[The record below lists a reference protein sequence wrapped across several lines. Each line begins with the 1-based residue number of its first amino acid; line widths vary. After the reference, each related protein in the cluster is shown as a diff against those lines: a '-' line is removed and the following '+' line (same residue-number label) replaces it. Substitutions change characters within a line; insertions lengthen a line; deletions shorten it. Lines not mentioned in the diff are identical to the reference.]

1 MRQMKDSGIEWIG
14 EIPQAW
20 DVRKGK
26 YLFAQR
32 NERGNNVKLQ
42 LLSPT
47 QNYGVIP
54 QDEYERLSGMS
65 AVKLNEN
72 INLKALKTIHKGD
85 YCISLRSFQGGFEY
99 SMNEGVISPAYQVFY
114 PTVKISGGYYKYLF
128 KDKGFISVINSYA
141 MSLRDGKN
149 ISFEQFGNTVIP
161 VPPLAE
167 QERIAGFL
175 DAKCAEVDALAGEIK
190 EQIATLE
197 EYKRSVITEAVTKGL
212 DASVPMKNSGI
223 EWIGEIPQ
231 VWDANRLRN
240 LIVRREGGVWGLEP
254 DDYEQGTICLRVADF
269 NFGKGRFVED
279 NIDAFTKRKYSYA
292 QILKYKLKKGD
303 ILIEKSGGGE
313 KTPVG
318 RAVLFDKA
326 FTALFANFMDRLRF
340 NNEIVNPYFI
350 EYWLR
355 AWYYCGASPYY
366 INQTIGIQNINL
378 SLMLAKQIIFY
389 PPLAEQERIVEF
401 LDAKCAKVDAL
412 IAEKQNQLATL
423 EEYKKSVIFEYV
435 TGKKEV
441 V

>member
-167 QERIAGFL
+167 QERIAEFL
-175 DAKCAEVDALAGEIK
+175 DEKCAEVDALAGEIK

-231 VWDANRLRN
+231 AWDLRKGKYVLQYLQKPVRIDDEVITCFRDGQVTLRGN
-240 LIVRREGGVWGLEP
+240 RREDGFTMADKEIG
-254 DDYEQGTICLRVADF
+254 YQGIDEGDLVVHGMDGFAGAIGISDCR
-269 NFGKGRFVED
+269 GK
-279 NIDAFTKRKYSYA
+279 
-292 QILKYKLKKGD
+292 
-303 ILIEKSGGGE
+303 
-313 KTPVG
+313 
-318 RAVLFDKA
+318 
-326 FTALFANFMDRLRF
+326 
-340 NNEIVNPYFI
+340 
-350 EYWLR
+350 
-355 AWYYCGASPYY
+355 ASPVLNVLDTRQNKRYVMFY
-366 INQTIGIQNINL
+366 LRSLAYRDVFLALSTGIRVRSCDLRWNK
-378 SLMLAKQIIFY
+378 LAELFY
-389 PPLAEQERIVEF
+389 LIPPLAEQEQIV
-401 LDAKCAKVDAL
+401 AKIDEMLAKVDAL

>member
-20 DVRKGK
+20 DVRRGK

-167 QERIAGFL
+167 QERIAEFL
-175 DAKCAEVDALAGEIK
+175 DAKCAE
-190 EQIATLE
+190 
-197 EYKRSVITEAVTKGL
+197 
-212 DASVPMKNSGI
+212 
-223 EWIGEIPQ
+223 
-231 VWDANRLRN
+231 
-240 LIVRREGGVWGLEP
+240 
-254 DDYEQGTICLRVADF
+254 
-269 NFGKGRFVED
+269 
-279 NIDAFTKRKYSYA
+279 
-292 QILKYKLKKGD
+292 
-303 ILIEKSGGGE
+303 
-313 KTPVG
+313 
-318 RAVLFDKA
+318 
-326 FTALFANFMDRLRF
+326 
-340 NNEIVNPYFI
+340 
-350 EYWLR
+350 
-355 AWYYCGASPYY
+355 
-366 INQTIGIQNINL
+366 
-378 SLMLAKQIIFY
+378 
-389 PPLAEQERIVEF
+389 
-401 LDAKCAKVDAL
+401 VDAL

>member
-1 MRQMKDSGIEWIG
+1 MRQMKDSGIEWIGEIPQAWGIGRIGSYYSLRNIKVSDREYEPLSVTKQGVLPQLENVAKTDDNDNRKLVRKGDFVINSRSDRRNSCGISNYIGSVSLINTVLCPRAEMNGQYYNWLFHTEGFADEFYRWGHGIVDDLWTTNWRDMKKISIPVPPLAEQERIAEFLDEKCAEVDALAGEIKEQIATLEEYKRSVITEAVTKGLDASVPMKDSGIEWIG

-167 QERIAGFL
+167 QERIAEFL
-175 DAKCAEVDALAGEIK
+175 DAKCAEVDAL
-190 EQIATLE
+190 
-197 EYKRSVITEAVTKGL
+197 
-212 DASVPMKNSGI
+212 
-223 EWIGEIPQ
+223 
-231 VWDANRLRN
+231 
-240 LIVRREGGVWGLEP
+240 
-254 DDYEQGTICLRVADF
+254 
-269 NFGKGRFVED
+269 
-279 NIDAFTKRKYSYA
+279 
-292 QILKYKLKKGD
+292 
-303 ILIEKSGGGE
+303 
-313 KTPVG
+313 
-318 RAVLFDKA
+318 
-326 FTALFANFMDRLRF
+326 
-340 NNEIVNPYFI
+340 
-350 EYWLR
+350 
-355 AWYYCGASPYY
+355 
-366 INQTIGIQNINL
+366 
-378 SLMLAKQIIFY
+378 
-389 PPLAEQERIVEF
+389 
-401 LDAKCAKVDAL
+401 
-412 IAEKQNQLATL
+412 IAEKQNQLSTL

>member
-14 EIPQAW
+14 EIPQSWDVLPNKYIMKKTKELCLKYSGQAILSLTMNGVIERDLDAGGKMPSSFDGYQLIKKGNLLLCLFDIDVTPRCAGLILKDGVTSPAYSQFVMTNMAYAPYFVYYYIMVDNTKELLHMTKNLRYSLNEEQFGAIKAPCPSLAGQERIAEFLDAKCAEVDALAGEIKEQIATLEEYKRSVITEAVTKGLDTSVPMKDSGIEWIGEIPQVW

-65 AVKLNEN
+65 AVKLDEN

-175 DAKCAEVDALAGEIK
+175 DAKCAEVDAL
-190 EQIATLE
+190 
-197 EYKRSVITEAVTKGL
+197 
-212 DASVPMKNSGI
+212 
-223 EWIGEIPQ
+223 
-231 VWDANRLRN
+231 
-240 LIVRREGGVWGLEP
+240 
-254 DDYEQGTICLRVADF
+254 
-269 NFGKGRFVED
+269 
-279 NIDAFTKRKYSYA
+279 
-292 QILKYKLKKGD
+292 
-303 ILIEKSGGGE
+303 
-313 KTPVG
+313 
-318 RAVLFDKA
+318 
-326 FTALFANFMDRLRF
+326 
-340 NNEIVNPYFI
+340 
-350 EYWLR
+350 
-355 AWYYCGASPYY
+355 
-366 INQTIGIQNINL
+366 
-378 SLMLAKQIIFY
+378 
-389 PPLAEQERIVEF
+389 
-401 LDAKCAKVDAL
+401 

>member
-1 MRQMKDSGIEWIG
+1 MRQMRDSGIEWIG
-14 EIPQAW
+14 EIPQA
-20 DVRKGK
+20 
-26 YLFAQR
+26 
-32 NERGNNVKLQ
+32 
-42 LLSPT
+42 
-47 QNYGVIP
+47 
-54 QDEYERLSGMS
+54 
-65 AVKLNEN
+65 
-72 INLKALKTIHKGD
+72 
-85 YCISLRSFQGGFEY
+85 
-99 SMNEGVISPAYQVFY
+99 
-114 PTVKISGGYYKYLF
+114 
-128 KDKGFISVINSYA
+128 
-141 MSLRDGKN
+141 
-149 ISFEQFGNTVIP
+149 
-161 VPPLAE
+161 
-167 QERIAGFL
+167 
-175 DAKCAEVDALAGEIK
+175 
-190 EQIATLE
+190 
-197 EYKRSVITEAVTKGL
+197 
-212 DASVPMKNSGI
+212 
-223 EWIGEIPQ
+223 
-231 VWDANRLRN
+231 WDANRLRN

-389 PPLAEQERIVEF
+389 PPLAEQGRIAEFLDEKCAEVDALAREIKEEIATLEEYKRSVITEAVTKGLDASVPMKNSDIEWIGEIPQAWGIGRIGSYYSLRNIKVSDREYEPLSVTKQGVLPQLENVAKTDDNDNRKLVRKGDFVINSRSDRRNSCGISNYIGSVSLINTVLCPRAEMNGLYYNWLFHTEGFADEFYRWGHGIVNDLWTTNWREMKKISIPVPSLAEQERIAEF

-412 IAEKQNQLATL
+412 ISEKRNQLATL